1 MRVEAGEISPADYAS
16 WMAEEDAHFA
26 ADQPWKRADLVVD
39 GLLDLDEP
47 GTRALLGLSS
57 A

>member
-1 MRVEAGEISPADYAS
+1 VRVEAGEISPADYAS